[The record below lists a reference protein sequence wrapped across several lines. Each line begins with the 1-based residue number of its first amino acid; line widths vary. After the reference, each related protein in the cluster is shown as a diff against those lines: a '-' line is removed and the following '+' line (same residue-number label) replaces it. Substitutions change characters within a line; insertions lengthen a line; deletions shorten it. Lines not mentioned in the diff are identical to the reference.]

1 MLPDA
6 KSFFCSDVGF
16 PDAIPP
22 KSPKDVKFFIK
33 SSAFMLLVDDDTEVG
48 GGVPIGG
55 VDRSIVTGDP
65 ILGLSGKAEAAS
77 PIPGDGEPACVSA
90 GGVVPGGN
98 I

>member
-1 MLPDA
+1 
-6 KSFFCSDVGF
+6 
-16 PDAIPP
+16 
-22 KSPKDVKFFIK
+22 
-33 SSAFMLLVDDDTEVG
+33 MLLVDDDTEVG

-65 ILGLSGKAEAAS
+65 IRGLSGKGDAAL
-77 PIPGDGEPACVSA
+77 PIPCDGEPACVNA